1 MRKMVTMRPLFAAV
15 VLAVLAGCS
24 TPKPSFEKLV
34 SDFVYTSIALSP
46 ISATATGYHLH
57 HGVPLDELLDD
68 YSPDAMA
75 GQRKFYLSYREL
87 MHKAVEPEKLS
98 PEERADYDIVTEQI
112 EAGLLELDTLQ
123 SYRHNPTVYVE
134 AIGNALFN
142 PYVLEYAA
150 KEQRFKHIVS
160 RLKRMPIFFEHAKQQ
175 LLDSPEIWNK
185 TAQEENEGNIA
196 MIDKEIR
203 GGVPKELAKEYDEAA
218 KTALIALHE
227 FNKFLADELSK
238 KPADWRLGT
247 EKYARKFRY
256 SVGTDLKP
264 DEALAAA
271 EDKLRSVRQQMEK
284 LAKGDVK
291 KKLAEIAAHHS
302 TRESYFCDA
311 RRDLEETRN
320 FVKAKKLM
328 PLPER
333 DNLKV
338 IDTPEF
344 MRGIY
349 SVGGFNPAPALQPE
363 LGAFYW
369 LTPIPADWKKE
380 RVESKL
386 REYNQYGLKIL
397 TIHEAMPGHYVQFEY
412 ANSLEPKPRRL
423 LRSVFANGAYVEGW
437 AVYATE
443 AMLDAGYLDN
453 NPDMRLT
460 FMKQQ
465 LRMIANTI
473 LDIRLQ
479 TKGMTEKEAID
490 LMINDTYQEREEAS
504 GKYKRAQL
512 SSCQLPTYYIGWR
525 DWRRLL
531 AQVKSMEGEKFD
543 LSKFHERALQ
553 ASAIPL
559 PVLATLMTGK
569 ALAPLAK

>member
-1 MRKMVTMRPLFAAV
+1 MRKPFAV
-15 VLAVLAGCS
+15 VLLGTLAGCT

-46 ISATATGYHLH
+46 IGATATGYHVH
-57 HGVPLDELLDD
+57 NGVPLDELLDD
-68 YSPDAMA
+68 YSPDAIA

-87 MHKAVEPEKLS
+87 MKKAVDPAQLSAEEK
-98 PEERADYDIVTEQI
+98 ADYDIISDQI

-123 SYRHNPTVYVE
+123 SYRHNPTFYVE
-134 AIGNALFN
+134 AIGNALFS
-142 PYVLEYAA
+142 PYVLEYAP
-150 KEQRFKHIVS
+150 KEQRFKHIMA
-160 RLKRMPIFFEHAKQQ
+160 RLKRMPNFFEQAKQQ
-175 LLDSPEIWNK
+175 LVDAPEIWNK
-185 TAQEENEGNIA
+185 TAQEENEGNIGI
-196 MIDKEIR
+196 IDKEIR
-203 GGVPKELAKEYDEAA
+203 SGVPKGMEKEYDAVA
-218 KTALIALHE
+218 GPALIALRE
-227 FNKFLADELSK
+227 FNTFLANDLSK
-238 KPADWRLGT
+238 KTSDWRLGA
-247 EKYARKFRY
+247 EKYAKKFRY
-256 SVGTDLKP
+256 GVGTDLKP
-264 DEALAAA
+264 EEALAAA
-271 EDKLRSVRQQMEK
+271 EVELQAVRKEMET

-291 KKLAEIAAHHS
+291 KRLAEIATHHS
-302 TRESYFCDA
+302 TPESYFDDA

-338 IDTPEF
+338 IPTPEF

-369 LTPIPADWKKE
+369 LTPIPKEWKKE

-412 ANSLEPKPRRL
+412 ANAVEPKPRRL

-437 AVYATE
+437 AVYATQ
-443 AMLDAGYLDN
+443 AMLEAGYLDN
-453 NPDMRLT
+453 NPDLRMT
-460 FMKQQ
+460 FLKQQ

-490 LMINDTYQEREEAS
+490 LMINDTYQETEEAT

-525 DWRRLL
+525 DWRRLQ
-531 AQVKSMEGEKFD
+531 AQVRQMEGDKFD
-543 LSKFHERALQ
+543 LGKFHERALK

-559 PVLATLMTGK
+559 PVLAPLMTGK
-569 ALAPLAK
+569 PLAK